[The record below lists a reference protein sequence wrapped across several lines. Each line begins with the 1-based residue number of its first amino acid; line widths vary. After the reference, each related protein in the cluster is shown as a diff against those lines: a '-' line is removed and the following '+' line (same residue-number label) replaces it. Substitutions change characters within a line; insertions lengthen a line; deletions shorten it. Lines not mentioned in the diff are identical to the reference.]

1 MNESSSSTNES
12 GNQYPEVRLCAS
24 MISFILL
31 AFFNL
36 VINFTIVSEE
46 RLRTQARFVLI
57 FHLLFSGLVYFGLSS
72 AFYLQSYMR
81 FQISKASCLTL
92 ITILMTS
99 ASNILLTLT
108 AMALDRYSAICFP
121 LKYSALCGK
130 HRPWLLGAVT
140 WLLALLIPLYLVTQD
155 REPDD
160 QARCTRAQMKD
171 GQLLK
176 ILLIS
181 CCTCLIVYSYAK
193 ILLEG
198 RRIGVL
204 NRRNRI
210 GRKTILMHGVQLA
223 VYILPNFVLYVIF
236 LLARAG
242 YLDSKTRDLFGE
254 VNFAFFSLAQCIS
267 PVIYGLRKEEL
278 LEELYHKFPCLS
290 CNLKGFLEW
299 MARTASLGHCFHIR

>member
-1 MNESSSSTNES
+1 MLENSSVANES
-12 GNQYPEVRLCAS
+12 GSRYPEVRLCAS
-24 MISFILL
+24 TISFILL
-31 AFFNL
+31 AFFNV

-57 FHLLFSGLVYFGLSS
+57 FHLLFSGLVYFCLSS
-72 AFYLQSYMR
+72 AFYLQKYMR

-108 AMALDRYSAICFP
+108 AMALDRYIAICFP
-121 LKYSALCGK
+121 LKYSALCGR
-130 HRPWLLGAVT
+130 HQPWLLGAAT

-155 REPDD
+155 AQPDY
-160 QARCTRAQMKD
+160 QAKCTRAQMQD

-181 CCTCLIVYSYAK
+181 CCTCLILYSYAK
-193 ILLEG
+193 IIQEG
-198 RRIGVL
+198 RRIGVV
-204 NRRNRI
+204 NKRNRI
-210 GRKTILMHGVQLA
+210 GRKTILMHGAQLA
-223 VYILPNFVLYVIF
+223 VYILPNFVLYF
-236 LLARAG
+236 TYLLASAG

-267 PVIYGLRKEEL
+267 PVIYGLRKEDL
-278 LEELYHKFPCLS
+278 LEQLYHKFPCLS
-290 CNLKGFLEW
+290 CNLKGVLEW
-299 MARTASLGHCFHIR
+299 MGRTASFGRCFHIR